1 MDYLNFNNWKNSH
14 APEMQD
20 LTFARPDDIF
30 IFTRCTSYFPF
41 EWEGKEVLYAES
53 IEEVIGYIRHI
64 FLYDILNDLFD
75 DLEYD
80 NEINKQIKQDETI
93 AIYNFWYKFG
103 KLNQATDK
111 IKEINHLLNE
121 FNLFFKNRKYFEYEI
136 QIFDGADELR
146 KFLNK
151 NYSNNENFD
160 KRLLSNI
167 CSKELF
173 AGKPLKEFLDKVL
186 KVKISTNDM

>member
-14 APEMQD
+14 ATEMQD

-80 NEINKQIKQDETI
+80 NDINKQI
-93 AIYNFWYKFG
+93 
-103 KLNQATDK
+103 
-111 IKEINHLLNE
+111 LLVACRQQ
-121 FNLFFKNRKYFEYEI
+121 FFCKRNIIRKY
-136 QIFDGADELR
+136 
-146 KFLNK
+146 
-151 NYSNNENFD
+151 
-160 KRLLSNI
+160 
-167 CSKELF
+167 
-173 AGKPLKEFLDKVL
+173 
-186 KVKISTNDM
+186 ISTS